1 MLSYKYKKNSTL
13 RHRDFHVDVRI
24 WFADDSDQYAT
35 YQVDAPDAVMAYEVV
50 RRHLDLDLGLNRFM
64 VESIREVIMVWHGDC
79 HYRVPS
85 IRVML
90 DNHGWVKYS

>member
-1 MLSYKYKKNSTL
+1 MLTYKYKKNSTL
-13 RHRDFHVDVRI
+13 RHRDFIVDVRI
-24 WFADDSDQYAT
+24 WFTDGDQYAT

-50 RRHLDLDLGLNRFM
+50 RKHLDLDLMLDKFM
-64 VESIREVIMVWHGDC
+64 VESIREVILVWKGDC

-90 DNHGWVKYS
+90 DEHGWVKYS